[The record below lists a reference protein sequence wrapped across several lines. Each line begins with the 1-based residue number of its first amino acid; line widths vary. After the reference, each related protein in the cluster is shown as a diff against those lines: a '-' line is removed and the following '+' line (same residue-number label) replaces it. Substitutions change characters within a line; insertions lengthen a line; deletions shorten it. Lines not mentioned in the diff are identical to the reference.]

1 MSIQHSTDSLI
12 RYLIE
17 SVTDAKALKVSLTL
31 LSIIENENPIPVE
44 ENEILNN
51 EMLNKG
57 LLLNKHSIRTGLNTA
72 VQDQAIL
79 KLYKSDDETKTSF
92 YIANIEHWIQ
102 SAKSSGY
109 LLQNIVNNNHPN
121 KPEKSQHINEP
132 INIYRLYET
141 HIGTI
146 TPSISEELKE
156 AEALYDPAWITE
168 AFNIAVT
175 SEKNNWRYIS
185 TILTRWNLE
194 GKKDGKFRRHTQ
206 APDNNKYINEY
217 RRLRTRDS

>member
-92 YIANIEHWIQ
+92 Y
-102 SAKSSGY
+102 S
-109 LLQNIVNNNHPN
+109 
-121 KPEKSQHINEP
+121 
-132 INIYRLYET
+132 
-141 HIGTI
+141 
-146 TPSISEELKE
+146 
-156 AEALYDPAWITE
+156 
-168 AFNIAVT
+168 FN
-175 SEKNNWRYIS
+175 RYIHS
-185 TILTRWNLE
+185 I
-194 GKKDGKFRRHTQ
+194 
-206 APDNNKYINEY
+206 
-217 RRLRTRDS
+217 

>member
-1 MSIQHSTDSLI
+1 MSNQHSTDSLI

-44 ENEILNN
+44 EDTILNN

-57 LLLNKHSIRTGLNTA
+57 LLLNKHSIRTGLTTA
-72 VQDQAIL
+72 VLDQAII
-79 KLYKSDDETKTSF
+79 KLYKDDDKTNTSF
-92 YIANIEHWIQ
+92 YIANIEHWLQ

-109 LLQNIVNNNHPN
+109 VIQDIGDNNLSNRIQEAQP
-121 KPEKSQHINEP
+121 INEP

-156 AEALYDPAWITE
+156 AERLYDPAWITE
-168 AFNIAVT
+168 AFDIAVT
-175 SEKNNWRYIS
+175 GEKNNWRYIN

-206 APDNNKYINEY
+206 APDNKNYIDEY
-217 RRLRTRDS
+217 RRLRTRGS

>member
-109 LLQNIVNNNHPN
+109 LLQNIGNNNPPN

-132 INIYRLYET
+132 INIYRLYEP

-146 TPSISEELKE
+146 TPSISEEIKE
-156 AEALYDPAWITE
+156 AETLYAPAWITGLYFSE
-168 AFNIAVT
+168 NGELVSYLLSEGGSDWRKAIVMDTETKKIIGDT
-175 SEKNNWRYIS
+175 S
-185 TILTRWNLE
+185 
-194 GKKDGKFRRHTQ
+194 
-206 APDNNKYINEY
+206 APY
-217 RRLRTRDS
+217 